1 MPSRYPV
8 EVRRQVVEL
17 ARSGTKVSQLAEIW
31 HNTRRRHSALNMLT
45 PSEYENQHQQR
56 QIAA

>member
-17 ARSGTKVSQLAEIW
+17 ERALRTDS
-31 HNTRRRHSALNMLT
+31 RHSYTPLMALLAAKLT
-45 PSEYENQHQQR
+45 SAQPREDD
-56 QIAA
+56 